1 MGKMW
6 KHKNDGESKL
16 QRGGLIVETFKMIKF
31 RPRCGGLNLEK

>member
-16 QRGGLIVETFKMIKF
+16 QRGGLIVETCKMIKF
-31 RPRCGGLNLEK
+31 KPRSSGLMVEK